1 MSIGQNIRNLRES
14 HGLSQ
19 TELGKIAGVTD
30 KAVSTWEIDAKIP
43 RMGAVQK
50 MAEYF
55 HVPKSTIL
63 DDETYAVPVVMG
75 LSPELRALEA
85 AINQLNEE
93 GCEKLLDYADDL
105 VRSGKYKKYNSNSVG
120 KKEA

>member
-1 MSIGQNIRNLRES
+1 MYHSS
-14 HGLSQ
+14 Y
-19 TELGKIAGVTD
+19 ELGKIAGVTD

-63 DDETYAVPVVMG
+63 DDETYAVPVVAD

-85 AINQLNEE
+85 AINQLNDE

-105 VRSGKYKKYNSNSVG
+105 VRSGKYKKYNQNSMG
-120 KKEA
+120 EKEA